1 MFPKTLDR
9 YLLRRTLAP
18 MSAVLISTMVAF
30 LMERLMRSFDLLSQ
44 TTEGFRY
51 LTELLV
57 NLTPHYVGLTLPG
70 GFFIGLFV
78 VVNGL
83 NKSSEID
90 AILASGTSL
99 ARFTTPFVALGVLLM
114 VLSIILFGFVQPYS
128 RYAYHAVLH
137 AAENAGWNGDVRPKA
152 LLSAG
157 PDFFLTADR
166 TDASGRYLQQ
176 VFIRRIDPNG
186 REDILT
192 AVTAVV
198 HKSPADSEI
207 ALELT
212 NGRQISTVAGAQSYV
227 VNFSRLMFNVPAGD
241 AGLLRLRGED
251 VSELTLIELARQGGG
266 LEPAALPR
274 ETLLAALYA
283 RLARALILPLL
294 PLIAVPFGLSAKRA
308 GSGAAIATGGVLLFA
323 FEILMV
329 LGQATATRATAL
341 AAVALPALIFAAIC
355 VATFVVSQR
364 RPGENP
370 VSWFIEK
377 VAAVADAVIKAVRRR
392 RVAEVSGG
400 A

>member
-329 LGQATATRATAL
+329 LGQAMATRATAL